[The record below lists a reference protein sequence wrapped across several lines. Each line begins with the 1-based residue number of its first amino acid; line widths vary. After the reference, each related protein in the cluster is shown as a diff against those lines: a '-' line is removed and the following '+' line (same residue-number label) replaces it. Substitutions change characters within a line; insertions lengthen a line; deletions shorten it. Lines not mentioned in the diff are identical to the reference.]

1 MTFTAR
7 GRLTLANV
15 VFVIEAKDQDEAWA
29 KAMAGDYVRKDL
41 RYAVALNWKIAPDS
55 LEGHE

>member
-7 GRLTLANV
+7 GRVTLTNV

-29 KAMAGDYVRKDL
+29 KAVAGDYVRCDL
-41 RYAVALNWKIAPDS
+41 GYSKTADWKIAPNT
-55 LEGHE
+55 LKGHE